1 MWFWQAIEI
10 IGRTI
15 WAFVE
20 ALFSLFPVYQQ
31 LSDLKT
37 QIIAAAIGVPV
48 IVVTIAGMLIK
59 VFKFGSKR
67 LS

>member
-1 MWFWQAIEI
+1 MWIWQAIEI

-20 ALFSLFPVYQQ
+20 ALFSLFPVYQE
-31 LSDLKT
+31 LSGLQD

-48 IVVTIAGMLIK
+48 AVVSIGGII
-59 VFKFGSKR
+59 
-67 LS
+67 LSIGRFIWRRI

>member
-1 MWFWQAIEI
+1 MRFWQAIEI

-20 ALFSLFPVYQQ
+20 ALFSLFPIYQQ

-48 IVVTIAGMLIK
+48 IVVTIAGILIK
-59 VFKFGSKR
+59 VFKFGSKH

>member
-1 MWFWQAIEI
+1 MLIWQAIEI

-20 ALFSLFPVYQQ
+20 ALLSLFPVYQE
-31 LSDLKT
+31 LSGLQD

-48 IVVTIAGMLIK
+48 IVVSIGVIILSIG
-59 VFKFGSKR
+59 KFIWR
-67 LS
+67 RI

>member
-1 MWFWQAIEI
+1 MWIWQAIEI

-48 IVVTIAGMLIK
+48 IVVTLIGIGIK
-59 VFKFGSKR
+59 VGKFVIKHS
-67 LS
+67 

>member
-37 QIIAAAIGVPV
+37 QIIATAIGVPTILLTIGGIVLTV
-48 IVVTIAGMLIK
+48 I
-59 VFKFGSKR
+59 KFLRKHA
-67 LS
+67 

>member
-15 WAFVE
+15 LAFVE

-48 IVVTIAGMLIK
+48 ILVTIVGILIK
-59 VFKFGSKR
+59 VFKFGSKH

>member
-48 IVVTIAGMLIK
+48 IVVTLIGIGIK
-59 VFKFGSKR
+59 VGKFVIKHS
-67 LS
+67 